1 MSRVG
6 IFGGTFNPPHSA
18 HLRLLRFMRE
28 QYALDTL
35 YVVPCA
41 LPPHKELAGAVP
53 AEERLRMAELAFGE
67 LAEVLDLEIRRGG
80 RSYTV
85 DTLRELSEPGR
96 ELILFVGGDM
106 LLTFR
111 QWRDYREI
119 LKLAKVYVFPR
130 EGEEAALDAEIVKLR
145 AETGGDIERAEL
157 SALPLSSTEL
167 RGRLQKGEPVGTLVP
182 EPVLGQPARYQLGQ
196 GPQLFP
202 AAPG

>member
-28 QYALDTL
+28 RYALDAL

-41 LPPHKELAGAVP
+41 LPPHKELAGAVS
-53 AEERLRMAELAFGE
+53 AEDRLRMAELAFGK
-67 LAEVLDLEIRRGG
+67 LAEVLDLEVRRGG

-85 DTLRELSEPGR
+85 ETLRELSEPGR
-96 ELILFVGGDM
+96 ELMLFVGGDM

-119 LKLAKVYVFPR
+119 LRLAKVRVFPR
-130 EGEEAALDAEIVKLR
+130 EGEEDALDAEIARLR

-157 SALPLSSTEL
+157 SALPLSSTQL
-167 RGRLQKGEPVGTLVP
+167 RERLRKREPVGELIP
-182 EPVLGQPARYQLGQ
+182 EPVLRYIESRGLYLG
-196 GPQLFP
+196 
-202 AAPG
+202 

>member
-119 LKLAKVYVFPR
+119 LKLAKVCAFPR
-130 EGEEAALDAEIVKLR
+130 EGEEAALDAEIARLR

-167 RGRLQKGEPVGTLVP
+167 RRRLQKGEPVGTLVP
-182 EPVLGQPARYQLGQ
+182 EPVLRYIESRGLYRD
-196 GPQLFP
+196 
-202 AAPG
+202 